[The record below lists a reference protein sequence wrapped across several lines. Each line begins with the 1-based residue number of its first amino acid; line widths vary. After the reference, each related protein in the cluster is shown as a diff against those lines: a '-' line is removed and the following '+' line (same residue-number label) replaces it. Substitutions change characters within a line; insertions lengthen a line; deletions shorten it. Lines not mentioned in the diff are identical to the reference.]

1 MDEALKRHEKHVE
14 KIKELKKNQ
23 EGDFRTQVNMEGDII
38 KLENDQQNYKKTKLN
53 EDLKE

>member
-1 MDEALKRHEKHVE
+1 MKRHEKHVE